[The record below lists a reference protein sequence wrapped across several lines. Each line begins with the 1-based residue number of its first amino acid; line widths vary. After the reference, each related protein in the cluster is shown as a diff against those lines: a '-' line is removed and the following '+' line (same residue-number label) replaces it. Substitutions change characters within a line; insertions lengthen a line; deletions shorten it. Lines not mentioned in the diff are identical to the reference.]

1 MPAFERQRAVTEE
14 VLDEIGAGTVPR
26 ILVFDKIDRIGNE
39 AAQQAC
45 EAALRAQHPDCI
57 VMSAR
62 RAGDIAKLH
71 AAIAA
76 FFRQCNRRGL
86 VPGTVS
92 VEGHEM
98 PAWRGVPLLP
108 CSKIPITP
116 QHTTSIIA
124 LRTGEKDQG
133 VVGLH
138 QTGIPEEYEPSLN
151 VRFMGVDTTAI
162 MSYLVT
168 AYYSMAVLV
177 PDAAGILENVQVGW
191 MPE

>member
-1 MPAFERQRAVTEE
+1 LPAFERQRAVTEE

-76 FFRQCNRRGL
+76 FFRPNLVEAEFL
-86 VPGTVS
+86 VPWSLQQLRGEIFRRCDVLEERAES
-92 VEGHEM
+92 EG
-98 PAWRGVPLLP
+98 AFFR
-108 CSKIPITP
+108 
-116 QHTTSIIA
+116 
-124 LRTGEKDQG
+124 
-133 VVGLH
+133 
-138 QTGIPEEYEPSLN
+138 
-151 VRFMGVDTTAI
+151 VRV
-162 MSYLVT
+162 
-168 AYYSMAVLV
+168 
-177 PDAAGILENVQVGW
+177 DAAALKRLRERLDAGPIPDV
-191 MPE
+191 